1 MNIAVLFAGGVG
13 TRMKSRE
20 LPKQFLVIHG
30 KPVIVRTAELFQ
42 RNQQIDEI
50 VIVCVNEWIDY
61 CKSLIDAFSL
71 DKVKRVVAGGNTGQD
86 SIYRGLKAA
95 NELTC
100 GEKSIV
106 LIHDGVRPLIKDKT
120 INDNITSVKRY
131 GSAITTVP
139 AKETVVSVSGN
150 GDITSVS
157 DRNFTRLARAPQSF
171 WLDDILKSHQWAQD
185 RDEHNYIDSAS
196 LMLARGY
203 KLHTIIGPE
212 ENIKVTTPDDF
223 FSVQAILNARENKQI
238 FGLE

>member
-1 MNIAVLFAGGVG
+1 
-13 TRMKSRE
+13 MKSRE